1 MLSGGLD
8 SSAITAL
15 AFEKFNSAETFS
27 IISKNKSFSE
37 EKFIDILN
45 FKFKFNSNK
54 YDFNIDNLN
63 EVLLNTIKCQQE
75 PFAGFSIVAQ
85 NLLFKKISMTD
96 FKVVLSGQGGDE
108 ALMGYLKYLRYFT
121 SSKKRKFF
129 MAYKVNFWGIV

>member
-108 ALMGYLKYLRYFT
+108 ALMGYLKYYFYAILQAA
-121 SSKKRKFF
+121 KKG
-129 MAYKVNFWGIV
+129 NFYGL